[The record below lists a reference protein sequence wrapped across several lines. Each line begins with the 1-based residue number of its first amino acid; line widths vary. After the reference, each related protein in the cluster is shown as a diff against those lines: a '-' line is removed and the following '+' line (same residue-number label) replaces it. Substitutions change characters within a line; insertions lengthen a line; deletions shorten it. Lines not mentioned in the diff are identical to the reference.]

1 MTLPATGSGVFDPAV
16 FFEERELLRGKKL
29 TAARLVAMAQAG
41 FSSLGVAGALTGWGS
56 PKVVFR
62 GHLDA
67 SWGLTPTLVRAVT
80 EGKIATATEAQLCD
94 AERSILKGAQTHRAG
109 ALSGGWLGKNMTDGE
124 LLAVLQH
131 QEAPTRFLDVTEDPL
146 VALYFAAELEDTTD
160 GRLFLIGLN
169 PRTGMGKTTDAASPQ
184 GLELDLAGVNRSTR
198 GGLPWPATTT
208 RQNASAT
215 WTNAIYLVDAGSLDP
230 RMRAQKGKFIVGGL
244 ARAYRE
250 YTVNSAA
257 LGRALTA
264 EEVLSVTSFGIGFRR
279 TTHRQGAIGRGVDAY
294 AWSLRVPG
302 DLKPEIRHELTKLGI
317 HRDSLFPEYRE
328 FKRLAHHLAHGGR

>member
-1 MTLPATGSGVFDPAV
+1 MTPPATNSGVFDPAV
-16 FFEERELLRGKKL
+16 FFEERELLKGKAL
-29 TAARLVAMAQAG
+29 TAAQLVAMAQDG
-41 FSSLGVAGALTGWGS
+41 FTSLGVADALAGWTS

-62 GHLDA
+62 GQLDA
-67 SWGLTPTLVRAVT
+67 SWSLTPTLVRAVT
-80 EGKIATATEAQLCD
+80 EGRIATASEAQLCD
-94 AERSILKGAQTHRAG
+94 AESRILKAARTHRAG
-109 ALSGGWLGKNMTDGE
+109 ARSGGWLGTNMTDGE

-131 QEAPTRFLDVTEDPL
+131 QETPTRFLDVTEDPL

-169 PRTGMGKTTDAASPQ
+169 PRTGMGKTKDAASQQ
-184 GLELDLAGVNRSTR
+184 GLELDLTGVNQSTP
-198 GGLPWPATTT
+198 GGLPWPVTTT

-244 ARAYRE
+244 ARAYRG
-250 YTVNSAA
+250 YTVYSAA
-257 LGRALTA
+257 LRRALTA
-264 EEVLSVTSFGIGFRR
+264 EEVLSVTSLGIGFRK
-279 TTHRQGAIGRGVDAY
+279 TTHSQGTIGCGVDAY